1 MSEPLGFNISSLGDV
16 ESPEVV
22 RGALR
27 RFRRRV
33 VRTTLIVLIVGLLA
47 AGIVAAINRDPFD
60 FSRQVE
66 AAEDSVEPG
75 TVFQSEGVTLI
86 LAKVADLGDRS
97 GLHMVVVYPNIAE
110 SDELHGRIEA
120 EPVSAGATLEGEG
133 PLYDM
138 WTAGPLPDTGRFDVV
153 FEVDQ
158 KCTDIQPA
166 GGGLGVCMQF
176 STRPIEERVVRFS
189 IDLGALGIPERYWRK
204 GGSS

>member
-33 VRTTLIVLIVGLLA
+33 IRTTLVVVIVGLLA

-60 FSRQVE
+60 VSRQVE

-75 TVFQSEGVTLI
+75 TVFQSDGVTLI
-86 LAKVADLGDRS
+86 LAKVADLENS
-97 GLHMVVVYPNIAE
+97 TGLHMVVVYPNIAE

-120 EPVSAGATLEGEG
+120 EPVSAGSMLEGEG

-138 WTAGPLPDTGRFDVV
+138 WVAGPLPETGRFDVV
-153 FEVDQ
+153 LDVEK
-158 KCTDIQPA
+158 KCTEIESM
-166 GGGLGVCMQF
+166 GGGLGICTRF
-176 STRPIEERVVRFS
+176 STGPEEQKDVRFS